1 MMWEVFSSK
10 YTMVFLAV
18 GCVECKRAVMW
29 LCVYLCFKKKKKKKG
44 YRDWNDAWQSLTRVL
59 FNHSLNPI
67 LLLRAGIILVLHKWK
82 LKKIKWASQGHF
94 GNRYYTECSV
104 LRIWSSARELD
115 IWKFAL
121 NYSTFLLSALLQSV
135 PGFRFID
142 SLSYKWWPAQRQLR
156 SWVLW
161 EV

>member
-10 YTMVFLAV
+10 YTMVCLAV
-18 GCVECKRAVMW
+18 GCMECKKAVMW
-29 LCVYLCFKKKKKKKG
+29 LCVYLCFKKKKKRVQRMK
-44 YRDWNDAWQSLTRVL
+44 WFLTVTRVL

-67 LLLRAGIILVLHKWK
+67 LLLREGIILVLHKWK

-121 NYSTFLLSALLQSV
+121 NYSTSLLSALLQSV

-142 SLSYKWWPAQRQLR
+142 SLSYKWWPAQRKLR